1 MRCPSILGCD
11 TKEARKRWRRALMR
25 EYMMMAVTPL
35 KEALPEA
42 VDGMLAL
49 VTSALGFIALA
60 SIAVMMAI

>member
-1 MRCPSILGCD
+1 MRSPSILGCD
-11 TKEARKRWRRALMR
+11 PKEARKRWRRALIR

-35 KEALPEA
+35 KKALPEA

-60 SIAVMMAI
+60 SIAVMMAC